1 MTSNGRNLGMEHP
14 VYMDHNATT
23 AVRPAVGQ
31 AVAHALDLTGNASSV
46 HGPGRAARKLIEDAR
61 DRVGALAG
69 AHAQDVVFTSG
80 GTEANNLVLNG
91 WKRVLVSAVE
101 HASVL
106 KVRPDIE
113 IIPVDGNGIVD
124 LQALDGMLADTSIGM
139 APVLVSVMLANNE
152 TGVIQPIAE
161 VSALAEKHGAQVH
174 CDAIQAAGK
183 ISVSMADLGVH
194 MLSLSA
200 HKIGG
205 PQGVGALVLSPDG
218 AALSPMLLGGG
229 QERSRRAGTENLP
242 GIAGFGV
249 AAEEAL
255 NALSDTARLAVWRD
269 RIEEELGRHTGVHV
283 FGAGAPRLANTSCL
297 TMPGVAAERQII
309 AFDLAGV
316 ALSAGSA
323 CSSGKV
329 EPSHVLAAM
338 GVEMDEA
345 ATAIRISLGWTT
357 TEQDID
363 AFLAAWADIYGRAGT
378 TGKDVEAA

>member
-1 MTSNGRNLGMEHP
+1 MEHP

-124 LQALDGMLADTSIGM
+124 LQALDGMLADTSTGM

>member
-124 LQALDGMLADTSIGM
+124 LQALDGMLADTSTGM

>member
-46 HGPGRAARKLIEDAR
+46 NGPGRAARKLIEDAR

-124 LQALDGMLADTSIGM
+124 LQALDGMLADTSTGM

>member
-1 MTSNGRNLGMEHP
+1 MGWESIFH
-14 VYMDHNATT
+14 
-23 AVRPAVGQ
+23 RP
-31 AVAHALDLTGNASSV
+31 
-46 HGPGRAARKLIEDAR
+46 R
-61 DRVGALAG
+61 
-69 AHAQDVVFTSG
+69 
-80 GTEANNLVLNG
+80 
-91 WKRVLVSAVE
+91 
-101 HASVL
+101 
-106 KVRPDIE
+106 
-113 IIPVDGNGIVD
+113 
-124 LQALDGMLADTSIGM
+124 SI
-139 APVLVSVMLANNE
+139 
-152 TGVIQPIAE
+152 T
-161 VSALAEKHGAQVH
+161 
-174 CDAIQAAGK
+174 
-183 ISVSMADLGVH
+183 
-194 MLSLSA
+194 
-200 HKIGG
+200 
-205 PQGVGALVLSPDG
+205 
-218 AALSPMLLGGG
+218 
-229 QERSRRAGTENLP
+229 
-242 GIAGFGV
+242 